1 MALLETVMHR
11 HGQRLSMQSVPTV
24 PGDSGDSGDSGDPVI
39 GVRCGNI

>member
-24 PGDSGDSGDSGDPVI
+24 PGDSGDSGDPVI